1 MTSLRK
7 KKKELNKFIQK
18 KRERM
23 LLNKMSDF
31 WPLKNG
37 YDFRERCREMLIY
50 VERIITGK
58 VQKWLVEDYPGI
70 TVKNLGDI
78 ALNGYCERE
87 SWNDRLTP
95 YFWRV
100 LYVIL

>member
-1 MTSLRK
+1 
-7 KKKELNKFIQK
+7 
-18 KRERM
+18 
-23 LLNKMSDF
+23 
-31 WPLKNG
+31 
-37 YDFRERCREMLIY
+37 MLIY

-87 SWNDRLTP
+87 S
-95 YFWRV
+95 
-100 LYVIL
+100 